1 MWISPKFTE
10 SIQQLTQNF
19 VWHILHSQ
27 LVCQVASISEPSIA
41 SDHVVRSIYYMCI
54 WLTRAAHLDSR
65 WYKLEMP
72 FPIQYLSSVYTARH
86 FPIWNGDVVHVRGGG
101 LLWDDFCWSQILI
114 GHCERLVTYL
124 WQLTYAI
131 RMSSGYTD
139 KLWDVNNAI
148 TSYLWDAHCIITWSH
163 SRQTALPSIHIM
175 LILTYGH
182 KEERSQ
188 WMEHHLLD
196 QALQLLKWILERHVH
211 NSP

>member
-1 MWISPKFTE
+1 
-10 SIQQLTQNF
+10 
-19 VWHILHSQ
+19 
-27 LVCQVASISEPSIA
+27 
-41 SDHVVRSIYYMCI
+41 
-54 WLTRAAHLDSR
+54 
-65 WYKLEMP
+65 MP
-72 FPIQYLSSVYTARH
+72 FPIEYLSSVYTARH

-101 LLWDDFCWSQILI
+101 GVTLRWLLLKSNTHWALWETCD
-114 GHCERLVTYL
+114 RLVTV
-124 WQLTYAI
+124 TYAI
-131 RMSSGYTD
+131 LMSSGYTD